1 MNTKG
6 KESYQNISVK
16 RISLLNRDPYMMK
29 KIGLLTNNKND
40 ANTSSTISYFNPMNQ
55 SVAKPSTANHI
66 DGNYGEINL

>member
-1 MNTKG
+1 
-6 KESYQNISVK
+6 
-16 RISLLNRDPYMMK
+16 MMK

-55 SVAKPSTANHI
+55 SVVKPSTANHI